1 MKADR
6 PLILSVLLL
15 AAGVGLILAYCHGTT
30 NLSAAY
36 PFSGSTLHV
45 DFTTVG
51 PAVLGGILMT
61 ALGVLLMV
69 VALLAAVVGEIGR
82 LLHSDR
88 PTERL
93 LE

>member
-6 PLILSVLLL
+6 PLIVSVLLF
-15 AAGVGLILAYCHGTT
+15 AAGMGLILAYCHGTT

-36 PFSGSTLHV
+36 PLSGSTLHV

-51 PAVLGGILMT
+51 PAVLGGLVLT
-61 ALGVLLMV
+61 ALGAIALV

-88 PTERL
+88 PNERVL
-93 LE
+93 D

>member
-15 AAGVGLILAYCHGTT
+15 AAGLSLILAYCHGTT

-51 PAVLGGILMT
+51 PAVLGGL
-61 ALGVLLMV
+61 ALVGLGALTMI

-88 PTERL
+88 PAERL
-93 LE
+93 LD